1 MVFQGYAMCALD
13 YEFHVLDNA
22 FLVHRPG
29 IKVMGNINYRNA
41 RREQTKDMIHKV
53 IAKEFQKQYGIRKLC
68 KIIGD

>member
-1 MVFQGYAMCALD
+1 MCALD

-41 RREQTKDMIHKV
+41 RRERTKDMIHKV